1 MKKEEAKEIIARVIA
16 NYKGTL
22 AQHQAI
28 QEAFRALTE
37 EEKENKQR
45 IYNLGRIMQKC
56 NKDKKWEQL

>member
-37 EEKENKQR
+37 EKNKEKNSK
-45 IYNLGRIMQKC
+45 
-56 NKDKKWEQL
+56 